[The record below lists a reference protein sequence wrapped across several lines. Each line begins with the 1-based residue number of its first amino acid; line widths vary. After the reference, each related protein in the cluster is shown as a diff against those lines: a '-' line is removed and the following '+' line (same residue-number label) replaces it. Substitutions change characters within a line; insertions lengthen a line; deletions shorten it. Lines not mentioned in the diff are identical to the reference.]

1 MRILILQEQGEV
13 EWKFEFW
20 EPGKIQDRLLRVV
33 LPNLTGLRAIENLG
47 EMNIDSKERS

>member
-1 MRILILQEQGEV
+1 M

-33 LPNLTGLRAIENLG
+33 LTYLIGLIGIENLE
-47 EMNIDSKERS
+47 EMNIDSKERSLVHTS